1 MGYFS
6 NLAIEIE
13 EALFQG
19 ATVEQIAERFN
30 LSVPAV
36 MAYIEQLEEV
46 DREPLAW
53 DWPMWNPLTQN
64 IVWQL
69 HTKDLRRDM
78 SAWTNDRLRD
88 FE

>member
-6 NLAIEIE
+6 NLGIEIE

-36 MAYIEQLEEV
+36 NAYIEQLEET
-46 DREPLAW
+46 DLEPYAW
-53 DWPMWNPLTQN
+53 D
-64 IVWQL
+64 
-69 HTKDLRRDM
+69 
-78 SAWTNDRLRD
+78 
-88 FE
+88 

>member
-6 NLAIEIE
+6 NLAIDIE

-36 MAYIEQLEEV
+36 MAYIEQLV
-46 DREPLAW
+46 QADREPSAW
-53 DWPMWNPLTQN
+53 D
-64 IVWQL
+64 
-69 HTKDLRRDM
+69 
-78 SAWTNDRLRD
+78 
-88 FE
+88 

>member
-36 MAYIEQLEEV
+36 NAYIEQLEEV

-53 DWPMWNPLTQN
+53 D
-64 IVWQL
+64 
-69 HTKDLRRDM
+69 
-78 SAWTNDRLRD
+78 
-88 FE
+88 

>member
-13 EALFQG
+13 EALCEG

-36 MAYIEQLEEV
+36 NAYIEQLEQA
-46 DREPLAW
+46 DREPAVW
-53 DWPMWNPLTQN
+53 D
-64 IVWQL
+64 
-69 HTKDLRRDM
+69 
-78 SAWTNDRLRD
+78 
-88 FE
+88 